1 MIMYKVSYQSLK
13 ILNPDIILITYL
25 GTMEYDE
32 RLNQLINNFQMIMN
46 IKIIE
51 PLSNKVLLFEIITKE
66 RVKNKVG
73 IYEKFRFEFQNK
85 TG

>member
-1 MIMYKVSYQSLK
+1 MNKVSYQSLK
-13 ILNPDIILITYL
+13 ILNPNIILITYL

-51 PLSNKVLLFEIITKE
+51 PLSNKVLLFEIKTQEKI
-66 RVKNKVG
+66 KNKIG